1 MDNRGTLCR
10 SELFNLLLVYFLK
23 RLSFCLLSCF
33 HVIFSTSQSHSGH
46 PRGCLPAFVSIYMI
60 LFVCVIF
67 RTTVCPSVYVLL
79 PVCLSDR
86 TPACALFAIKFKGK
100 LPQNV
105 ATALLLFSLCKF
117 CLSRE
122 KHKQIGKTG

>member
-33 HVIFSTSQSHSGH
+33 HVIFSTSQSRTGYL
-46 PRGCLPAFVSIYMI
+46 RGCFPAFVYDFACLCNLPYDRLPIC
-60 LFVCVIF
+60 L
-67 RTTVCPSVYVLL
+67 SVLP

-86 TPACALFAIKFKGK
+86 TPTCALFAIKLEGE
-100 LPQNV
+100 LLQNV

-117 CLSRE
+117 CLSRA
-122 KHKQIGKTG
+122 KHKQIGKTE